1 MTGDNNGP
9 AAIFLDR
16 DGVINPLIIR
26 EGQRTS
32 PRSMSEWQI
41 FSDVEPSLQRLR
53 DAGYL
58 LLVITNQPEI
68 ARKQSDPRIVNEFH
82 QELLSKRMVNAIKMC
97 PHDDADNCACR
108 KPRPG
113 MIIDHQKEMGVD
125 LSRSFV
131 IGDTWKDVNAG
142 AAAGVCTILLR
153 REYSGDAQPDYELST
168 LTEAV
173 DLVLRGSRT

>member
-1 MTGDNNGP
+1 MKATDSGR

-26 EGQRTS
+26 DGKRTS
-32 PRSMSEWQI
+32 PRSLSEWQI
-41 FSDVEPSLQRLR
+41 FPDVAPSLHRLR

-68 ARKQSDPRIVNEFH
+68 ARQQSDPRIVKEFH
-82 QELLSKRMVNAIKMC
+82 QDLLTKKMVNAVKMC

-113 MIIDHQKEMGVD
+113 MIVDYQKEMGVD

-131 IGDTWKDVNAG
+131 IGDTWKDVLAG
-142 AAAGVCTILLR
+142 AAAGVRTILLR
-153 REYSGDAQPDYELST
+153 REYSGDAQPDHEFST
-168 LTEAV
+168 LPEAT
-173 DLVLRGSRT
+173 DLVLSGNRK